1 MNVANFVLLLGSI
14 ATVTAASA
22 EPPTGASEPVVLSE
36 SIDPLRDYFNAHK
49 DKHRFI
55 AILSPT

>member
-1 MNVANFVLLLGSI
+1 MNVAYCVLL
-14 ATVTAASA
+14 ATVSAVLA